1 MKKINTMCPCPTSRK
16 TFKSHSP
23 TETKQNITTTKYSRT
38 WMKTAKQH
46 VGAKVA
52 KDPLDFKAESSETN
66 DGIKRDQNQ
75 TDHWKNSSWN

>member
-1 MKKINTMCPCPTSRK
+1 
-16 TFKSHSP
+16 
-23 TETKQNITTTKYSRT
+23 
-38 WMKTAKQH
+38 MKTAKQH